1 MKKIEDLDI
10 ANSFI
15 KDSMKLLQGN
25 KKLIR
30 NIISVCIDIYNNRID
45 SIYYRHSLKG
55 NLRWVSDFEVTWDI
69 RIFVLFEAKK
79 IKFLR
84 IWTHS
89 SLGI

>member
-55 NLRWVSDFEVTWDI
+55 NLR
-69 RIFVLFEAKK
+69 
-79 IKFLR
+79 
-84 IWTHS
+84 
-89 SLGI
+89 